1 MQHKLTPQLVLTA
14 AVVAP
19 LLLVAANVL
28 LIYIPG
34 LPGHPPRGIGHAL
47 FWLPAIVAVVLFQF
61 LPFRSWSARAFL
73 TVTFGG
79 AMFAVLLSAHLF
91 GACSFGDC
99 L

>member
-1 MQHKLTPQLVLTA
+1 MQHKLTLQFVPTA

-19 LLLVAANVL
+19 LLLVVANVL
-28 LIYIPG
+28 LTYIPG
-34 LPGHPPRGIGHAL
+34 LPGHPPRGIGRAL
-47 FWLPAIVAVVLFQF
+47 FWLPAVVAVVLFQF

-73 TVTFGG
+73 TVVFGG
-79 AMFAVLLSAHLF
+79 AMFAVLLMAYLF